1 MKNGKPSQ
9 SKNKTKSRPPSGMP
23 RTREKPCSDCGGQ
36 VGRKTV
42 TEEFER
48 EGIRINISGFEAWVC
63 SSCGA
68 TYFEPAVADK
78 LVQAANSLFELAR
91 AGNKHKG
98 AVLAQVA

>member
-1 MKNGKPSQ
+1 MKNGKQ
-9 SKNKTKSRPPSGMP
+9 TQGKNGSNHKPASAP
-23 RTREKPCSDCGGQ
+23 TRVRNKPCSDCGGQ
-36 VGRKTV
+36 VSSKTV

-63 SSCGA
+63 SKCGA
-68 TYFEPAVADK
+68 TLFEPAVADR

-91 AGNKHKG
+91 AGNSYQG